1 MSIIRI
7 AITGPESTGKSM
19 LTAQLAKHYKAVMVA
34 EYAREYLEKLGRP
47 YEYHD
52 ILKIAKGQLAIE
64 NAVLKSTEKFLFTD
78 TEAIVTKI
86 WCDVKFAEGDKRNR
100 AA

>member
-34 EYAREYLEKLGRP
+34 EYAREYLEKLGR
-47 YEYHD
+47 
-52 ILKIAKGQLAIE
+52 
-64 NAVLKSTEKFLFTD
+64 
-78 TEAIVTKI
+78 
-86 WCDVKFAEGDKRNR
+86 
-100 AA
+100 